1 MESWPYIC
9 VNDGKVGG
17 YKGGHEGYVYVLRVG
32 RYGFLRD
39 VDIVDS
45 KILPPE
51 ILPSLQITLAN

>member
-9 VNDGKVGG
+9 VSDGKVGG
-17 YKGGHEGYVYVLRVG
+17 HKGGHEGYVYVLRVG

-45 KILPPE
+45 
-51 ILPSLQITLAN
+51 